1 MISRKRRRKMNG
13 SWRYYSV
20 KEPVRTQFTVSG
32 SRFIATLA
40 PAASDEE
47 ALQLLDAVKAEFA
60 DATHNTFA
68 FRIGAGT
75 ALLERASDDREPA
88 GTAGPPM
95 LQALQGADLSD
106 TIVVGTRYFGGVKLG
121 IGGLTRAYRNCVR
134 ESLVLA
140 ALVERELQDLF
151 RIETAYSSLGA
162 VTRHIESFGGE
173 IISVDY
179 AGDVLVTAAVP
190 KRVADALTQ
199 GLDELMRGRGRLE
212 RIEAG
217 QG

>member
-1 MISRKRRRKMNG
+1 MSGGWLYLTI
-13 SWRYYSV
+13 

-40 PAASDEE
+40 PAESEEE
-47 ALQLLDAVKAEFA
+47 ALQLLDAVKAEFT

-68 FRIGAGT
+68 YRIGAGS
-75 ALLERASDDREPA
+75 ALLERACDDKEPA

-95 LQALQGADLSD
+95 LQALQGAALSD
-106 TIVVGTRYFGGVKLG
+106 TIVVGTRYFGGTKLG

-134 ESLVLA
+134 ESLTLA
-140 ALVERELQDLF
+140 KLIEREQEAIF
-151 RIETAYSSLGA
+151 RIETTYSNLGA

-179 AGDVLVTAAVP
+179 AGDVAITASVP
-190 KRVADALTQ
+190 ERVVKTLTR

-212 RIEAG
+212 RLG
-217 QG
+217 